1 MGRIGS
7 WAWLSRSASM
17 ASMGVVNSGYQR
29 ECSAAGINETSRMTL
44 IRRIASNKR
53 RSNESIHLAN
63 VLGLS
68 RCVIEDD
75 AFLSFLHEMDNN
87 FGGIGCPGIVEK
99 ENFLNYRV
107 INKYYRL

>member
-1 MGRIGS
+1 
-7 WAWLSRSASM
+7 M

-63 VLGLS
+63 VLDLS
-68 RCVIEDD
+68 RCVMMLF
-75 AFLSFLHEMDNN
+75 FLFLRFELFSFLHEMDNN